1 MNPDAASTDT
11 PRKKRKQ
18 MESLYMF
25 TDFIWKNGEVTANAM
40 YERSGLS
47 KMMVDELTAECLRRG
62 LIRCYTKDDGH
73 RPRIYSLTRSGYC
86 FHVFLSACVGMAP
99 IGFTE
104 DVETG
109 ELDLDSLEF
118 RSAVETLREMFVRT
132 EYILPSKGEIVTVET
147 KVRLDMD
154 RWPSRPSPL
163 SRYIIIGRTMDD
175 PIYREDRPLMP
186 RNLSL
191 TVAAVLASTLV
202 CMLICGSSVP
212 SWTIA
217 ASAAIFAAAVL
228 ICFAAKL
235 DVSVYPDRVEILFV
249 TKRIVIPRE
258 EILDKRAGELGD
270 IRSYSNWNLKG
281 VKHQNFSRVGDDDGV
296 SLKLMGKRVVTV
308 SSADCR
314 SLLDAIPTEGET
326 DA

>member
-1 MNPDAASTDT
+1 
-11 PRKKRKQ
+11 

-132 EYILPSKGEIVTVET
+132 EYVLPSKGEIVTVET

-154 RWPSRPSPL
+154 R
-163 SRYIIIGRTMDD
+163 
-175 PIYREDRPLMP
+175 
-186 RNLSL
+186 
-191 TVAAVLASTLV
+191 
-202 CMLICGSSVP
+202 
-212 SWTIA
+212 
-217 ASAAIFAAAVL
+217 
-228 ICFAAKL
+228 
-235 DVSVYPDRVEILFV
+235 
-249 TKRIVIPRE
+249 
-258 EILDKRAGELGD
+258 
-270 IRSYSNWNLKG
+270 
-281 VKHQNFSRVGDDDGV
+281 
-296 SLKLMGKRVVTV
+296 
-308 SSADCR
+308 
-314 SLLDAIPTEGET
+314 
-326 DA
+326 

>member
-1 MNPDAASTDT
+1 
-11 PRKKRKQ
+11 
-18 MESLYMF
+18 
-25 TDFIWKNGEVTANAM
+25 
-40 YERSGLS
+40 
-47 KMMVDELTAECLRRG
+47 
-62 LIRCYTKDDGH
+62 
-73 RPRIYSLTRSGYC
+73 
-86 FHVFLSACVGMAP
+86 
-99 IGFTE
+99 
-104 DVETG
+104 
-109 ELDLDSLEF
+109 
-118 RSAVETLREMFVRT
+118 
-132 EYILPSKGEIVTVET
+132 
-147 KVRLDMD
+147 
-154 RWPSRPSPL
+154 
-163 SRYIIIGRTMDD
+163 MDD

-191 TVAAVLASTLV
+191 IVAAVLASTLV
-202 CMLICGSSVP
+202 CMLFCGPSVP

-217 ASAAIFAAAVL
+217 ASAAIFAAAIL
-228 ICFAAKL
+228 ICFATKL

-249 TKRIVIPRE
+249 TKRIVISRE